1 MRSNLIKWFTE
12 WIFQLPQILY
22 AVDLIW
28 IGPVAAETQFTIS
41 PGPSKVYMR

>member
-1 MRSNLIKWFTE
+1 M
-12 WIFQLPQILY
+12 LY

-41 PGPSKVYMR
+41 PGW